1 MNKGKAIL
9 DILQIKMETKQT
21 KIGVCRYSQ
30 NLEQKVS
37 LVNINYK
44 RSKYLTKLYNLKLNH

>member
-21 KIGVCRYSQ
+21 TIGVCRYSQ
-30 NLEQKVS
+30 SLDQKVS
-37 LVNINYK
+37 PGNINCK
-44 RSKYLTKLYNLKLNH
+44 RSKYLTKFYNLKLNY